1 MILEHYLVLILFI
14 GPHSC
19 VWTQTMSRS
28 DLRNLSQGPFEAR
41 KWKNLFFQGHVCL
54 EINQMHLE
62 RPSTYSCIFAQ
73 TIFKQFFP
81 YFILTFSILPVFFSA
96 FSGGV
101 ICISPFFL
109 HVSLSFF
116 YFSTIFSCVT
126 CLSSVC
132 IDWLSGVLRA
142 CLTHIQ
148 LVCAFPY
155 PLNPYH
161 KDYKSTTS

>member
-1 MILEHYLVLILFI
+1 
-14 GPHSC
+14 
-19 VWTQTMSRS
+19 MSRS

-62 RPSTYSCIFAQ
+62 RPSTYSCIFAFHFFFFLFFLKRRV
-73 TIFKQFFP
+73 FKQFFP

-96 FSGGV
+96 FSGGI
-101 ICISPFFL
+101 ICISPVFL

-116 YFSTIFSCVT
+116 YFSAIFSCVT

-132 IDWLSGVLRA
+132 IDWLSGVLWA
-142 CLTHIQ
+142 YLTHIQ

-155 PLNPYH
+155 PLNHYH

>member
-1 MILEHYLVLILFI
+1 MLILEHYLVLILFI

-62 RPSTYSCIFAQ
+62 RPSTYSGIFAFHFFFF
-73 TIFKQFFP
+73 FKEFLNNFFL
-81 YFILTFSILPVFFSA
+81 ILFSLFPSYLSFSQL
-96 FSGGV
+96 SLV
-101 ICISPFFL
+101 ESSVSLPFFL

-116 YFSTIFSCVT
+116 YFSTIFFMCNLPII
-126 CLSSVC
+126 CL
-132 IDWLSGVLRA
+132 
-142 CLTHIQ
+142 H
-148 LVCAFPY
+148 
-155 PLNPYH
+155 
-161 KDYKSTTS
+161 

>member
-1 MILEHYLVLILFI
+1 MEESVLSGPRLLGDKPNASGKAEHLLMHFCF
-14 GPHSC
+14 P
-19 VWTQTMSRS
+19 
-28 DLRNLSQGPFEAR
+28 
-41 KWKNLFFQGHVCL
+41 LFFFLKRV
-54 EINQMHLE
+54 
-62 RPSTYSCIFAQ
+62 
-73 TIFKQFFP
+73 FKQFFP